1 MPVRACSRRP
11 SRRICPSAARSG
23 KRALIRAAL
32 LLLPVLLAACA
43 GHSSMNAQQE
53 AARFAA
59 EARRNYPPPGPPS
72 DPWGPYITEASRRFD
87 VPDRW
92 IRAVMKVES
101 GGHEFLAGRPIT
113 SPVGAMGLMQLM
125 PATYGEMRAENHLGD
140 DPYDPHN
147 NILAGTAYL
156 RAMYDLYGIPA
167 FLAAYNAGPRRLDGY
182 LAGNAPLPD
191 EARRYVAMIAPAIAG
206 TYPARRSP
214 AEQLAYNR
222 IPDVVPPGR
231 RGSHALFAWNRP
243 PSQPQPAPPRPL
255 AAPVPVASRSLI
267 APITVAPVTA
277 APLPPIP
284 AAAPTHS
291 NLAAGEFAAATP
303 ASGGHGGSGF
313 HLISQAVAEP
323 LPARRDEAAGREWAI
338 QVGAFASAA
347 QAHSAALAA
356 RDAAH
361 LAAGQPLVGMV
372 QQARARLYRAR
383 LTGLS
388 RAGAI
393 DACERLARSHTHCL
407 VLSPEAQS

>member
-1 MPVRACSRRP
+1 V
-11 SRRICPSAARSG
+11 
-23 KRALIRAAL
+23 L

-43 GHSSMNAQQE
+43 GHSSMNAREE
-53 AARFAA
+53 AARYAA
-59 EARRNYPPPGPPS
+59 EARRNYPPPGPPG
-72 DPWGPYITEASRRFD
+72 DPWGPYVVEASRRFD

-92 IRAVMKVES
+92 IRAVMRVES

-125 PATYGEMRAENHLGD
+125 PATYEEMRAENHLGD

-167 FLAAYNAGPRRLDGY
+167 FLAAYNAGPHRLDSY
-182 LAGNAPLPD
+182 LAGAAPLPD

-214 AEQLAYNR
+214 AEQLAYNQ

-231 RGSHALFAWNRP
+231 RGSRSLFAWNN
-243 PSQPQPAPPRPL
+243 APPQVRRSPP
-255 AAPVPVASRSLI
+255 AAPVQVASRSLI
-267 APITVAPVTA
+267 APVTA
-277 APLPPIP
+277 EPLPPIP
-284 AAAPTHS
+284 PAAAAPGRS
-291 NLAAGEFAAATP
+291 SLAAATP

-313 HLISQAVAEP
+313 HLISQAVAES
-323 LPARRDEAAGREWAI
+323 LPARREETSGHEWAI
-338 QVGAFASAA
+338 QVGAFASAT

-361 LAAGQPLVGMV
+361 LTAGQPLVGMV

-393 DACERLARSHTHCL
+393 DACERLAHSHTTCL